1 MQFGP
6 RSDDVLRDPGRH
18 NPALTGLEH
27 NLAPLRRKTL
37 CTKRAPAWRSGSRR
51 AGQKITQ
58 PSAGGQEFRGSAA
71 EPLRQCPVYKAKVS
85 SIIDRI
91 KSDRGIVQKVGE
103 NIPVLPERR
112 LRPIRRTDI
121 LKAP

>member
-1 MQFGP
+1 MQLGT

-18 NPALTGLEH
+18 NPGLTSLEH
-27 NLAPLRRKTL
+27 TLAPLRRKTL
-37 CTKRAPAWRSGSRR
+37 CTKRAPGWRPGSRR

-58 PSAGGQEFRGSAA
+58 PSADAQEFRGSAA

-91 KSDRGIVQKVGE
+91 KSDRGI
-103 NIPVLPERR
+103 I
-112 LRPIRRTDI
+112 
-121 LKAP
+121 